1 MKGSVLL
8 VLFEH
13 PVERFNVNGTT
24 KGDLALLQV
33 VMIVQNIIRKRMGW

>member
-8 VLFEH
+8 VLLED
-13 PVERFNVNGTT
+13 PMERFNVNGTT

-33 VMIVQNIIRKRMGW
+33 VMIVQNIIRKRMGR